1 MSDRPVPDGA
11 ADWLFSK
18 LSDEVLDSFTPEQ
31 RAALYQA
38 AKSPTWRRYPVN
50 IRLSLPVLGH
60 RYFLTVVSGR
70 ERRNPDRIRRE
81 SVVNPLGTFGNM
93 LFLMGV
99 GALFYVLAVL
109 ALLAAASIVE
119 F

>member
-1 MSDRPVPDGA
+1 MSESPVPDGT
-11 ADWLFSK
+11 ADWLFSR
-18 LSDEVLDSFTPEQ
+18 LPDEVIDSFSPEQ
-31 RAALYQA
+31 RAALYHA

-50 IRLSLPVLGH
+50 IRLSIPALTH

-70 ERRNPDRIRRE
+70 ERRNPDRIHRE
-81 SVVNPLGTFGNM
+81 KAVNPVGTFGNM

-99 GALFYVLAVL
+99 GALFYVMAVL